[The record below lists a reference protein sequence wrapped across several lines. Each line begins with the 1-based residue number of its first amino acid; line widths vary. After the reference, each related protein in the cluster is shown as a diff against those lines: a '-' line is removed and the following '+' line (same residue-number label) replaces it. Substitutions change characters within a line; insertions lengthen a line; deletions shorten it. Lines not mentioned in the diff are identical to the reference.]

1 MAIIDSLLGGA
12 FGLAETLWGQ
22 YAPLSN
28 SQKQM
33 NDFNASE
40 AQKGRD
46 FSAAQA
52 ELERDWQEEMYSK
65 YNSISGKIEQARAAG
80 VNPMYAVTGGASS
93 PTSAHGPSV
102 SAPVASAAGAGAAP
116 LDLAGNVLQFSKLKA
131 EIDQMKAYTRQANGN
146 ALLSEIDSLT
156 RGQFNDTTIK
166 QVMSAIKVSEA
177 DVSLKNAQVGE
188 LASRV
193 LVQDAD
199 VKVKNAQLGEIA
211 SNISL
216 NDASRELKMG
226 QLREVAASIANTN
239 EDTRLK
245 SMQILLVGAQTRSER
260 LMSGLLTERI
270 HLTRSQRKEV
280 DQHVKN
286 LFQDYDHKAVMNAI
300 SEAMSRS
307 EKDMWVSDNYI
318 EQQLLY
324 LLKYLQ
330 GIVSVNVSRGSFDN
344 TSTTS
349 NTSTTTVVD
358 GNDYPTR
365 GKIGF

>member
-1 MAIIDSLLGGA
+1 MGVIDSLIGGA
-12 FGLAETLWGQ
+12 FGVAETLWGQ

-52 ELERDWQEEMYSK
+52 ELERDWQEEMYAK
-65 YNSISGKIEQARAAG
+65 YNSISGKIEQARSAG

-146 ALLSEIDSLT
+146 ALLSEIDALT
-156 RGQFNDTTIK
+156 RGDFNESTIK

-177 DVSLKNAQVGE
+177 DVSLKNAQIGE

-211 SNISL
+211 SNIAL
-216 NDASRELKMG
+216 NDASRDLKIG
-226 QLREVAASIANTN
+226 QLLEVAASIANTN

-245 SMQILLVGAQTRSER
+245 SMQILLVGAQTRSEQ
-260 LMSGLLTERI
+260 LMSGLITQRT

-286 LFQDYDHKAVMNAI
+286 LLQDYDHKAVMNAI
-300 SEAMSRS
+300 YEAMSES
-307 EKDMWVSDNYI
+307 EKNQWVSDNPMT
-318 EQQLLY
+318 QQILY
-324 LLKYLQ
+324 VLKYLQ
-330 GIVSVNVSRGSFDN
+330 GIVNVNVSRGSFDN
-344 TSTTS
+344 TSTVS
-349 NTSTTTVVD
+349 STSTTTVID
-358 GNDYPTR
+358 GNDYPQR
-365 GKIGF
+365 KKVGF